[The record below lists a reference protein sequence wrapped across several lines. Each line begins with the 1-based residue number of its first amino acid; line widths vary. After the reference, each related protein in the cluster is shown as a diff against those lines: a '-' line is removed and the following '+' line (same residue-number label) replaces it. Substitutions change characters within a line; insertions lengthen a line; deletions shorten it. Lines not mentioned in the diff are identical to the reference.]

1 MKIRLAQINTRVV
14 DFDGNLKLITDACDR
29 ARANGDH
36 MVLTPELA
44 LTGYPPLDLLERPQV
59 LLDAVNLLP
68 QLAEASR
75 DLVLIV
81 GVALPATY
89 PGLVPS
95 LRQAINAA
103 VVFENRQM
111 RGIVRKRLLP
121 TYDVF
126 DEDRYFQPG
135 NSARIF
141 ELCGRRVGVTICE
154 DIWSHDEHGPP
165 RYDVD
170 PVGELATLGADCIVN
185 LSASPFDVGKAAR
198 RLELVRRIAG
208 RHGLPI
214 AYCNLVGGNDSILF
228 DGRSFAIDG
237 HGEVIAVAPAFQSS
251 DLTVD
256 LPHIVPQNQLRTR
269 ANVPPPFAPPQALE
283 VRAAL
288 VMGVRDYVTKCGFR
302 DVILGLSGG
311 IDSALVAAIAVE
323 ALGHEHVSGFA
334 LPGPY
339 SSEGSITDAIKL
351 AKALEIRCPIIS
363 IGDMYRETT
372 ATMAAE
378 FQHFDHVP
386 YDVTDQNIQA
396 RLRGVVLMA
405 VSNKSGAMLLTT
417 GNKSELAVGYCTLY
431 GDMSGGLAVIGD
443 VPKLLVYE
451 IAKTYNK
458 NREIIPLAT
467 LTKPPSAEL
476 APDQKDSD
484 ALPPYAI
491 LDEILELH
499 VVERLTPTEI
509 AERGFD
515 LTTIKRVVRLTELSE
530 YKRRQAA
537 PVLRVTRKAFGGG
550 RRIPMA
556 RKLPT

>member
-14 DFDGNLKLITDACDR
+14 DFDGNLKLIADACDR
-29 ARANGDH
+29 ARASGDE

-75 DLVLIV
+75 DIVLIV
-81 GVALPATY
+81 GMALPATY
-89 PGLVPS
+89 PGLEAS
-95 LRQAINAA
+95 LRPAINAA

-135 NSARIF
+135 TVARVF
-141 ELCGRRVGVTICE
+141 DLCGRRVGVTICE

-165 RYDVD
+165 RYDID
-170 PVGELATLGADCIVN
+170 PVGEIAAMGADCLVN
-185 LSASPFDVGKAAR
+185 LSASPFDIGKAAR
-198 RLELVRRIAG
+198 RLELVRSIAG
-208 RHGLPI
+208 RHGLPM

-237 HGEVIAVAPAFQSS
+237 HGEAIAVAPAFQSA

-256 LPHIVPQNQLRTR
+256 LPQSVSKQQMRPRP
-269 ANVPPPFAPPQALE
+269 NVPPPFSPPQAQE

-311 IDSALVAAIAVE
+311 IDSAVVAAIAVE

-339 SSEGSITDAIKL
+339 SSQGSITDALKL
-351 AKALEIRCPIIS
+351 AKALKIRCPIIS
-363 IGDMYRETT
+363 IGDMYRATT

-378 FQHFDHVP
+378 FKQFDNAP

-405 VSNKSGAMLLTT
+405 LSNKSGAMLLTT

-443 VPKLLVYE
+443 VPKMMVYE

-458 NREIIPLAT
+458 NCEIIPAAT

-499 VVERLTPTEI
+499 IVEWLTAAEI

-515 LTTIKRVVRLTELSE
+515 LATIKRVVRLTELSE